1 MKTSLQVISTLL
13 LATCLFPVYA
23 HTGVE
28 VTNGFYTGFVHPWS
42 GVDHMLVMFLV
53 GLYAAALKDRSAILL
68 PFSFVVFMMVGA
80 ASAHFGLSLPAVEKA
95 IVVSLLFMGALL
107 AFKPPM
113 YRLVTL
119 VLVSYFAMCHGY
131 AHAHAIEISPGDE
144 QFYLIGFV
152 LSTGLLHGLG
162 LFAGR
167 LGQKHLICLR
177 MLTAVFSIF
186 VATLALVY

>member
-1 MKTSLQVISTLL
+1 MKTSLQVITTLL

-42 GVDHMLVMFLV
+42 GMDHMLVMFSV

-80 ASAHFGLSLPAVEKA
+80 ASAHFGLSLPAVEKT
-95 IVVSLLFMGALL
+95 IVVSLLFMGALI
-107 AFKPPM
+107 AFKPLM

-131 AHAHAIEISPGDE
+131 AHAIEISPGDE

-167 LGQKHLICLR
+167 LGQKHLIYLR

>member
-28 VTNGFYTGFVHPWS
+28 VTNGFYTGFVHPWL
-42 GVDHMLVMFLV
+42 GVDHMSVIFSV

-68 PFSFVVFMMVGA
+68 PFSFVMFMMVGA
-80 ASAHFGLSLPAVEKA
+80 VLAHFGLSLPAVEKT
-95 IVVSLLFMGALL
+95 IVVSLLFMSTLL

-113 YRLVTL
+113 YRLVTP

-131 AHAHAIEISPGDE
+131 AHSIEISPGEDE

-167 LGQKHLICLR
+167 LRQKHLICLR

-186 VATLALVY
+186 VATLALAY